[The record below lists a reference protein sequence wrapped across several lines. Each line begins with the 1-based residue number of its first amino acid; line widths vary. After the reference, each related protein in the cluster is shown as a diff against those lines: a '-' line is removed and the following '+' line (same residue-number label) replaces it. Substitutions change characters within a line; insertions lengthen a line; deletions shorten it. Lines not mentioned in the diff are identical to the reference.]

1 VDAENNENRR
11 LIFINMSEI
20 LTYDEKRYL
29 RRVCNYLGSLG
40 MTTGVISFEM
50 DSDQIELTSDN
61 IKWEYVTHF
70 QNNYRAVIP
79 DGLKPII
86 QKIMGYIIKENKLD
100 SINFIDIDMIN
111 YQTIDLEIDCSVKEI
126 SVVYWFSYY
135 GRGGENSIEY
145 DSTDD
150 IARFERWME
159 NDMSTIEVPDDG
171 ILTITYNGGGDS
183 GYIESSFDETG
194 DAVPAGIEDWC
205 YSELESHFGGWEIN
219 EGSDGKFI
227 FDFNKSTVLLLHTMN
242 TEESETH
249 TFFEESFNV

>member
-1 VDAENNENRR
+1 
-11 LIFINMSEI
+11 MSEI
-20 LTYDEKRYL
+20 LTYDEKRYI

-40 MTTGVISFEM
+40 MTTGVVGFEM
-50 DSDQIELTSDN
+50 DNDQSELTPDD

-70 QNNYRAVIP
+70 ENNYRAVIP

-86 QKIMGYIIKENKLD
+86 QKVMSFVINENKLGQ
-100 SINFIDIDMIN
+100 INSHNYDTIN
-111 YQTIDLEIDCSVKEI
+111 YQRVDFEIDCSSKEI
-126 SVVYWFSYY
+126 TVIYWFSYY
-135 GRGGENSIEY
+135 GRGDENSVEY
-145 DSTDD
+145 DETDD

-159 NDMSTIEVPDDG
+159 NDMSEIEVPDDG

-242 TEESETH
+242 IEESETH